1 MTTEVLPELL
11 RVGSDGVV
19 IFLVWSLMKQNQ
31 KLITEVNSRDNEL
44 MKLIYKILSSEQRGT
59 RSERDRTIKPKPQKS
74 VRTWE

>member
-1 MTTEVLPELL
+1 MATDVLPELL

-31 KLITEVNSRDNEL
+31 KLIAEVNSRDNEL

-59 RSERDRTIKPKPQKS
+59 RSKRDRAIKPKPQKS
-74 VRTWE
+74 VRAWE

>member
-44 MKLIYKILSSEQRGT
+44 MKLIYKILSNEQPGT
-59 RSERDRTIKPKPQKS
+59 RGKRDRTIKPKPQES